1 MNKIA
6 LRARNLTKV
15 YQKIKGSNK
24 PVLALNKLNLEVEQG
39 EIFGLLGPNG
49 AGKTTF
55 VDLMPRFYDVTSG
68 EITID
73 GINVKDIKSGLDS
86 SQGPKGAIKKV
97 KASTAKQKRKK
108 GQPIKPLVATGMMRR
123 LPPIKN
129 KSGKSTISLANQRVK
144 IAQYHEQGA
153 GNLPKREFFDI
164 YPQTYRKIERMLK
177 KKLIKLFSKL

>member
-1 MNKIA
+1 M
-6 LRARNLTKV
+6 KV
-15 YQKIKGSNK
+15 KFKNIKDDIDFEQNIK
-24 PVLALNKLNLEVEQG
+24 KLIDDVVFLSAQIGVK
-39 EIFGLLGPNG
+39 EI
-49 AGKTTF
+49 K
-55 VDLMPRFYDVTSG
+55 
-68 EITID
+68 
-73 GINVKDIKSGLDS
+73 KGLDS
-86 SQGPKGAIKKV
+86 SKDIKGRPFKKL
-97 KASTAKQKRKK
+97 APSTIKQKLKK
-108 GQPIKPLVATGMMRR
+108 GQPTKPLIATGMMRR

>member
-1 MNKIA
+1 MKA
-6 LRARNLTKV
+6 KFRKV
-15 YQKIKGSNK
+15 KEQIDFEQNI
-24 PVLALNKLNLEVEQG
+24 NKL
-39 EIFGLLGPNG
+39 
-49 AGKTTF
+49 
-55 VDLMPRFYDVTSG
+55 
-68 EITID
+68 ID
-73 GINVKDIKSGLDS
+73 KAIILAAQINVKDIKSGLDS

-164 YPQTYRKIERMLK
+164 YTQTYRKIERMLM

>member
-1 MNKIA
+1 MKA
-6 LRARNLTKV
+6 KFRKV
-15 YQKIKGSNK
+15 KEQIDFEQNI
-24 PVLALNKLNLEVEQG
+24 NKL
-39 EIFGLLGPNG
+39 
-49 AGKTTF
+49 
-55 VDLMPRFYDVTSG
+55 
-68 EITID
+68 ID
-73 GINVKDIKSGLDS
+73 KAIILAAQINVKDIKSGLDS